1 MALFLVT
8 PLGNNY
14 EGIKEAIQKSELDM
28 LEVQNNAGFMVNFEG
43 TSFELSNKIGL
54 TNEDRSPSNMGA
66 GLITAIGSY
75 YGIANTFMWEWMK
88 NRLERSN

>member
-14 EGIKEAIQKSELDM
+14 EGIKEAIQAAELDM
-28 LEVQNNAGFMVNFEG
+28 LEVQNNAGFMVSFEG

-54 TNEDRSPSNMGA
+54 TNEDRSPASLGA
-66 GLITAIGSY
+66 GLVTGISSY

-88 NRLERSN
+88 TRLERG